1 MLWVQEIPS
10 YHLLK
15 PTSRKIANR
24 QDRRISL
31 FPSSWP
37 GLCRTNRVQTQDKNK
52 TGKAYSLLSACSLTR
67 AVHLESRPNQT
78 AEEFILYLKRLI
90 MRKGHPRKIDSYNEQ
105 SFVASAKW
113 LNGVV
118 RHEQLQNYLANQGIR
133 LQFYLSRA
141 PRWGVD
147 NFRGLWAS

>member
-1 MLWVQEIPS
+1 M
-10 YHLLK
+10 
-15 PTSRKIANR
+15 
-24 QDRRISL
+24 
-31 FPSSWP
+31 
-37 GLCRTNRVQTQDKNK
+37 
-52 TGKAYSLLSACSLTR
+52 LSACSLTR
-67 AVHLESRPNQT
+67 AVHLKLLPNQT
-78 AEEFILYLKRLI
+78 AEEFILYLKWLI
-90 MRKGHPRKIDSYNEQ
+90 MRKGHPRKIYSYNKQ

-118 RHEQLQNYLANQGIR
+118 RHEQLQNYLAHQEIR

>member
-1 MLWVQEIPS
+1 MGARNSKLLLSQTH
-10 YHLLK
+10 HLENCQQTGQKDK
-15 PTSRKIANR
+15 PLSKQLAWTLQDQQGTNSRQK
-24 QDRRISL
+24 
-31 FPSSWP
+31 
-37 GLCRTNRVQTQDKNK
+37 KK

-67 AVHLESRPNQT
+67 AVHLKLLPNQT
-78 AEEFILYLKRLI
+78 AEEFILYLKWLI
-90 MRKGHPRKIDSYNEQ
+90 MRKGHPRKINSYNEQ

-118 RHEQLQNYLANQGIR
+118 RHEQLQNYLAHQEIR

-141 PRWGVD
+141 PRWRVD

>member
-10 YHLLK
+10 YHFLK
-15 PTSRKIANR
+15 PTSWKIANR

-37 GLCRTNRVQTQDKNK
+37 ELCRTNRVQTQDKKK

-67 AVHLESRPNQT
+67 AVHLELRPNQT
-78 AEEFILYLKRLI
+78 AEEFILYLKWLI
-90 MRKGHPRKIDSYNEQ
+90 MRKGHPRKIYSYNKQ
-105 SFVASAKW
+105 SFVALAKW

-118 RHEQLQNYLANQGIR
+118 KHEQLQNYLAHQEIR

-141 PRWGVD
+141 PWWGVD